1 VVVFW
6 VVLLAGLAAGV
17 LAKGSH
23 FAGNPAASNTESGKA
38 AALLQ
43 QADPGAAGTSGTI
56 VWHTASGAVRAP
68 ALAIPGLTIRLGAAD
83 AGNNPHSTSS
93 YQAYEMLAEGFGPGF
108 NGPLVLVAQAP
119 AAADE
124 AHLAT
129 LAKNLATVPDVAAV
143 HSVPAH
149 AGTDIAEIIVVPK
162 SSPESPRT
170 TDLISHLRAEVIP
183 AAEAGSTLKV
193 YVGGVTAS
201 NDDTASALFAKIP
214 LFLAVVIVLGF
225 VLLAA
230 AFRSPLIPAIGAIM
244 NVLTMGAAFGA
255 IVLVFQH
262 GFGAALLH
270 AGSAGPIEPIVPAL
284 ITGIIFGLSM
294 DYQVFL
300 VSRMQEEW
308 NRTGDNRASV
318 RAGHAH
324 TGQVI
329 AVAAAIMFAVFAA
342 FTFGGQRVIA
352 ELGLGLAVA
361 VAMDAFLLRLVAVPA
376 LMHLAGSRNWW
387 LPRWLDRALP
397 RLSVEDS
404 GSHPALIAEQPAL
417 DPLTAADRT
426 R

>member
-1 VVVFW
+1 MVA
-6 VVLLAGLAAGV
+6 LGLMA
-17 LAKGSH
+17 
-23 FAGNPAASNTESGKA
+23 
-38 AALLQ
+38 
-43 QADPGAAGTSGTI
+43 
-56 VWHTASGAVRAP
+56 
-68 ALAIPGLTIRLGAAD
+68 ALAIPGLTIRLGTAD

-129 LAKNLATVPDVAAV
+129 LAKDLATVPDVAAV
-143 HSVPAH
+143 HSVPTH
-149 AGTDIAEIIVVPK
+149 EGTDIAEIIVVPK

-170 TDLISHLRAEVIP
+170 SDLISHLRAEVIP
-183 AAEAGSTLKV
+183 EAEAGSTLKV
-193 YVGGVTAS
+193 DVGGVTAS
-201 NDDTASALFAKIP
+201 NDDTTSGLFAKIP

-230 AFRSPLIPAIGAIM
+230 AFRSLLIPAIGAIM
-244 NVLTMGAAFGA
+244 NLLTMGAAFGT

-300 VSRMQEEW
+300 VSRMQKEW

-361 VAMDAFLLRLVAVPA
+361 VAMDAFLLRLAAVPA

-404 GSHPALIAEQPAL
+404 GSRPALMAEQPAL
-417 DPLTAADRT
+417 DPLTAADRA

>member
-1 VVVFW
+1 
-6 VVLLAGLAAGV
+6 
-17 LAKGSH
+17 
-23 FAGNPAASNTESGKA
+23 
-38 AALLQ
+38 
-43 QADPGAAGTSGTI
+43 
-56 VWHTASGAVRAP
+56 
-68 ALAIPGLTIRLGAAD
+68 
-83 AGNNPHSTSS
+83 
-93 YQAYEMLAEGFGPGF
+93 
-108 NGPLVLVAQAP
+108 
-119 AAADE
+119 
-124 AHLAT
+124 
-129 LAKNLATVPDVAAV
+129 
-143 HSVPAH
+143 
-149 AGTDIAEIIVVPK
+149 VVPK

-170 TDLISHLRAEVIP
+170 SDLISHLRAEVVP
-183 AAEAGSTLKV
+183 EAEAGSTLKV

-230 AFRSPLIPAIGAIM
+230 AFRSLLIPAIGAVM

-352 ELGLGLAVA
+352 ELGFGLAVA

-404 GSHPALIAEQPAL
+404 GSRPAPVAEQPAL
-417 DPLTAADRT
+417 DPSYR